1 MLNIQSKLKKLGTVT
16 LAGAIIAGA
25 SLPSTSYA
33 QGIETA
39 LNYQDEEYQFAFS
52 QSLTDMES
60 NLRENKNGYFLQT
73 KPSTTDILNS
83 TTLLGS
89 LPGAPIYNSIVPFV
103 EVPTHIATLSP
114 DQYKGWRIR
123 VATRTRYIDR
133 GGDGVYKVKEV
144 KTEFYNGLGEL
155 QAVTG
160 VFYPEKSI
168 TKEDIIEKL
177 KDATVLDSSTLNNMM
192 RIL

>member
-1 MLNIQSKLKKLGTVT
+1 MLNIQSKLKKLGTAT
-16 LAGAIIAGA
+16 LAGAIIVGA

-33 QGIETA
+33 QEMETV

-52 QSLTDMES
+52 QSLKDMES

-73 KPSTTDILNS
+73 KPSATDILNGS
-83 TTLLGS
+83 TILGS
-89 LPGAPIYNSIVPFV
+89 LPGAPIYNSNVPFV
-103 EVPTHIATLSP
+103 EVPTHIAILSP
-114 DQYKGWRIR
+114 DQYRDWRIK
-123 VATRTRYIDR
+123 VSTRTRYIDSST
-133 GGDGVYKVKEV
+133 GISMVKEV

-168 TKEDIIEKL
+168 TKEDIIEKV
-177 KDATVLDSSTLNNMM
+177 KDAIVIDSDMLNNMM
-192 RIL
+192 RL